1 MRAKLGCKH
10 CAGQFRPLRQG
21 HVFCSDTCRKLA
33 FKAKKKLESKK
44 KFSKRLETKLK
55 ALSASVFGG
64 YLYRELVR
72 AGTVQVLSGHTHQSL
87 AELVTLRRKCTS
99 AGGYLKGLPIGDYE
113 LSHIYPVSGKSR
125 IGLLHPSNLVICP
138 KSFNRKHSRTVP
150 KEGSQGASIPRDE
163 LLKKWRVEK
172 SFTVSAVLNLA
183 RKFIGSEF
191 DKWLNSHRISVSQSK
206 ALIKKLTADGTVTKE
221 YLQGMTLEQLR
232 LLADEAELPYFQ
244 LDKSP
249 DDLLW
254 VVTDEMTRLL
264 PESSMTELTQRLCE
278 SWDSLEGFDASVFGG
293 HEGARQFKDFLSNQC
308 LLMLHG
314 LPYEGSWRS
323 KSFSDYVMP
332 PVHQTFLR
340 EVRIDDDYDDIL

>member
-1 MRAKLGCKH
+1 MHAKLGCKH
-10 CAGQFRPLRQG
+10 CAGQFSPLRGG

-44 KFSKRLETKLK
+44 KFSKRLEAKLK

-99 AGGYLKGLPIGDYE
+99 AGGYLKGMPIGDYE

-150 KEGSQGASIPRDE
+150 KDGSQGASIPRDE
-163 LLKKWRVEK
+163 LLKKWRVDK
-172 SFTVSAVLNLA
+172 SFTVSAVLNLI

-206 ALIKKLTADGTVTKE
+206 SLIKKLTADGTVTKE
-221 YLQGMTLEQLR
+221 YLQGMTLEQLIV
-232 LLADEAELPYFQ
+232 LAEEAELPYFH
-244 LDKSP
+244 LDISP
-249 DDLLW
+249 EEPLS
-254 VVTDEMTRLL
+254 VVSAEMSRFFPASAITGVVNA
-264 PESSMTELTQRLCE
+264 LCVLE
-278 SWDSLEGFDASVFGG
+278 DSLDELDTSTFGDAD
-293 HEGARQFKDFLSNQC
+293 AAMDFKHFLLSQC

-314 LPYEGSWRS
+314 LPHERIWRG
-323 KSFSDYVMP
+323 MP
-332 PVHQTFLR
+332 IESYSIQRLTWEPPKR
-340 EVRIDDDYDDIL
+340 SDDYEYDEVL

>member
-1 MRAKLGCKH
+1 MHAKLGCKH
-10 CAGQFRPLRQG
+10 CAGQFSPLRGG

-44 KFSKRLETKLK
+44 KFSKRLEAKLK

-99 AGGYLKGLPIGDYE
+99 AGGYLKGMPIGDYE

-163 LLKKWRVEK
+163 LLKKWRVDK
-172 SFTVSAVLNLA
+172 SFTVSAVLSLA

-221 YLQGMTLEQLR
+221 YLQGMTLEQLIV
-232 LLADEAELPYFQ
+232 LAEETELPYFH
-244 LDKSP
+244 LDISP
-249 DDLLW
+249 EEPLSVVSAEMSRFFPASATTSVINALW
-254 VVTDEMTRLL
+254 DVEN
-264 PESSMTELTQRLCE
+264 S
-278 SWDSLEGFDASVFGG
+278 FDILDTSIFGG
-293 HEGARQFKDFLSNQC
+293 EDAAINFRDFLVSQC

-314 LPYEGSWRS
+314 LPYERQWRCTPIEGFTIQ
-323 KSFSDYVMP
+323 KLTWEWQKPEEGDY
-332 PVHQTFLR
+332 
-340 EVRIDDDYDDIL
+340 YDEIL